1 MLCRFD
7 KLLSDEM
14 PTMKQ
19 ITNKEYEVVLVVYAG
34 LRSADPGDH
43 DPYGTDD
50 VEALPQKDQRS
61 PGLSHDALHE
71 K

>member
-1 MLCRFD
+1 MWFWWFMLACD
-7 KLLSDEM
+7 LLI
-14 PTMKQ
+14 P
-19 ITNKEYEVVLVVYAG
+19 
-34 LRSADPGDH
+34 
-43 DPYGTDD
+43 DD

>member
-1 MLCRFD
+1 M
-7 KLLSDEM
+7 
-14 PTMKQ
+14 
-19 ITNKEYEVVLVVYAG
+19 VLVVYAG